1 MNWVVIMIVA
11 GAMIGGFQSSKHV
24 DFSGTWSLDLKK
36 STQLPESFKYVESYS
51 MEVKQTKDSLITMAR
66 LKGSGQ
72 DVKFPLTAYALN
84 GSEVFREDTLRKS
97 KRWFTASWATTGNFF
112 IVDSRVEQEGA
123 RQTEQYTQHDVWELI
138 NSKILQIS
146 VTQKFPNGKET
157 HSERR
162 VFHRVN

>member
-1 MNWVVIMIVA
+1 MSWIVILIMA
-11 GAMIGGFQSSKHV
+11 GTMMGGFQSSKRV
-24 DFSGTWSLDLKK
+24 DFSGTWILDLKK

-51 MEVKQTKDSLITMAR
+51 MEVKQTKDSLITTAR
-66 LKGSGQ
+66 LKGNGQ

-97 KRWFTASWATTGNFF
+97 KRWFTASWTTTGKKF
-112 IVDSRVEQEGA
+112 IVDSRVEQKGA
-123 RQTEQYTQHDVWELI
+123 KQNEQYTQHDVWELI
-138 NSKILQIS
+138 NNKTLQIS
-146 VTQKFPNGKET
+146 VTQKFPKGKET